1 MEKNTKKHDGVSFVP
16 LSNQREKKERLDR
29 LFVRAPGKE
38 DVSRREEF
46 VKHFDLGANRHQA
59 VVYPT
64 AVHYRESDQDDW
76 KEIDNTLEE
85 AVTAHGRRVLRNHAG
100 RVKMEFPQ
108 EMDNGDM
115 ASVTCD
121 GRTFAWRFEKEMQP
135 IRAKAR
141 TGGQMKQERLVKM
154 AQQMPKFAG
163 RTIESLQNEDLAVEI
178 ETEQE
183 RRADIVA
190 LKAETAYENV
200 LPGVSVRYEL
210 NGSAL
215 KEDIILANKEALAH
229 AAIRLPAE
237 YDYAVSGKNELIVL
251 DKQTGEQLFSMNTP
265 LVYDAEDKQIIAEVV
280 LTACKD
286 YTRME
291 YRIDEDYLNNAVYP
305 VTIDPVVNS
314 TNAINNIQDTTIGQG
329 RDYGYPNE
337 TYMMVGKYN
346 SSVNTVAMLKFVQ
359 LAKLTASD
367 TVISAV
373 LNIAPKSSGSSK
385 YIGAYEIL
393 KSWNVNTV
401 GWENFDPTST
411 SNISA
416 DAVDC
421 IWAMLVSPSL
431 KAVSRTDRLSSL
443 RSARLLLTSC
453 VVLILL
459 PTGKQIPLTVME
471 PLLRILRLLAWARLP

>member
-1 MEKNTKKHDGVSFVP
+1 MEKNIKKQGEASFVP
-16 LSNQREKKERLDR
+16 LSNQREKKARLDR
-29 LFVRAPGKE
+29 LFVRASGKE

-59 VVYPT
+59 VIYPT
-64 AVHYRESDQDDW
+64 AVHYRESDEDDW

-115 ASVTCD
+115 ASITCN

-135 IRAKAR
+135 IHARAR
-141 TGGQMKQERLVKM
+141 TGVQMKQERLVKM
-154 AQQMPKFAG
+154 ARQMSKFAG
-163 RTIESLQNEDLAVEI
+163 RTIESLQNADLAAEL

-183 RRADIVA
+183 RRADIAA

-215 KEDIILANKEALAH
+215 KEDIILANKDALAQ
-229 AAIRLPAE
+229 AAIRLPAT
-237 YDYAVSGKNELIVL
+237 YDYTVTEKNALIVM
-251 DKQTGEQLFSMNTP
+251 DKRTGEQLFSMNTP
-265 LVYDAEDKQIIAEVV
+265 LVYDAEDKQVIANVV
-280 LTACKD
+280 LTACNG

-291 YRIDEDYLNNAVYP
+291 YHIDEDYLNNAVYP

-314 TNAINNIQDTTIGQG
+314 SNAINNIQDTTIGQG

-337 TYMMVGKYN
+337 EYMMVGKYN

-367 TVISAV
+367 M
-373 LNIAPKSSGSSK
+373 
-385 YIGAYEIL
+385 IL
-393 KSWNVNTV
+393 
-401 GWENFDPTST
+401 D
-411 SNISA
+411 
-416 DAVDC
+416 
-421 IWAMLVSPSL
+421 
-431 KAVSRTDRLSSL
+431 KA
-443 RSARLLLTSC
+443 A
-453 VVLILL
+453 
-459 PTGKQIPLTVME
+459 
-471 PLLRILRLLAWARLP
+471 